1 MYKFSL
7 LKVKIL
13 RDKDEFTL
21 VGLAIYLLIV
31 YSLYTV
37 VVFPDLTYIELVD
50 CTIHSSLF

>member
-37 VVFPDLTYIELVD
+37 VVFPDLTDIELGD